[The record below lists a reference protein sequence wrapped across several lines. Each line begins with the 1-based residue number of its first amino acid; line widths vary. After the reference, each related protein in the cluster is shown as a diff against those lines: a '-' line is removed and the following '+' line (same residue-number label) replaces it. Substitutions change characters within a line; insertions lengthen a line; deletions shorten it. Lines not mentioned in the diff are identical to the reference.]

1 MIAHKKEFWGGFF
14 MMAAFVVV
22 LVLIFSPLFK
32 GHNALEYLDALYN
45 SISKNSAYYI
55 PAVRE
60 EAEKFSE
67 TSVSVTLD
75 MGDEER
81 ARQTAL
87 LFMKADAMVNTSGS
101 ELKVSGVLGEI
112 LVSCLS
118 DAKDM
123 YYNRGEKISG
133 KYGYDERR
141 VLLNWWLALSRMEKS
156 LNDQKQFKEAKMV
169 SSAQK
174 KAVEASYN
182 YYTIEPQAIGDRMG
196 IVAFSLAFYVVYT
209 LWYGFAIMFMFEGW
223 GMRLEH

>member
-14 MMAAFVVV
+14 MMGAFVVV
-22 LVLIFSPLFK
+22 LVLMFSPLFK

-60 EAEKFSE
+60 EAEDFSE

-112 LVSCLS
+112 LAYCLS
-118 DAKDM
+118 DAEDM
-123 YYNRGEKISG
+123 YYNRGEKISE

-141 VLLNWWLALSRMEKS
+141 VLLNWWLAFSRMEKS
-156 LNDQKQFKEAKMV
+156 LNDQKQFKEAKMI
-169 SSAQK
+169 SLAQK
-174 KAVEASYN
+174 KAVEMSYN

-196 IVAFSLAFYVVYT
+196 IVGFSLAFYVIYT

>member
-14 MMAAFVVV
+14 MLAAFVVV
-22 LVLIFSPLFK
+22 LVLMFSPLFK
-32 GHNALEYLDALYN
+32 GHNALAYLDSLYN
-45 SISKNSAYYI
+45 SISKHSAYYI

-60 EAEKFSE
+60 EAEDFSE

-75 MGDEER
+75 MDDEER

-101 ELKVSGVLGEI
+101 ELKVTGDLGEI

-123 YYNRGEKISG
+123 YYNRGEKISQ

-141 VLLNWWLALSRMEKS
+141 VLLNWWLALSRTEKS
-156 LNDQKQFKEAKMV
+156 LNNQKQFKEAKMV
-169 SSAQK
+169 SLVQK
-174 KAVEASYN
+174 KAVEMSYN

-196 IVAFSLAFYVVYT
+196 IVGFSLAFYVIYT

-223 GMRLEH
+223 GLRLEH